1 MSKRSDGPAG
11 YSLKFRVQRSL
22 EGECVYVQDL
32 DLLSDQKKNEY
43 SCRVVYIDSTRLK
56 WTGIMLAKEPEYLYR
71 PSFKPIVECD
81 WTLKMKICHSDS

>member
-32 DLLSDQKKNEY
+32 DLLSDQKKTN
-43 SCRVVYIDSTRLK
+43 
-56 WTGIMLAKEPEYLYR
+56 
-71 PSFKPIVECD
+71 IVAG
-81 WTLKMKICHSDS
+81 